1 MLPTYYE
8 FYNSVKIASGSKALE
23 NVPYELG
30 QLGANRPI
38 VLTDQGVAQAGLTK
52 IVIDSFAGS
61 NVTIGAVY
69 DTIPIDSSHIAV
81 NQIAEVY
88 RGKGCDSIIAVG
100 GGSVIDTAKG
110 VNIVVTEESDDLL
123 KFMGNNRLTKP
134 MKPFIVVPTT
144 GTGSEVT
151 AAAVIMNT
159 DKQIKMQLTSP
170 YLLPK
175 VAILDPR
182 MTVTMP
188 PKITAATALDALTHA
203 AEAFIGTQKNPISD
217 AFATAAIGLI
227 RDNIRGAVQ
236 DGKDENTRLAMANAA
251 LLAGVAFSNS
261 MVGCVHA
268 MAHALGGVCHVPH
281 GIGNGIMLPFGLEY
295 NLDAVSDRIAG
306 LLLPLVGEE
315 AYVRVSPSDRA
326 MEAIA
331 AIRNLSSVLKGLAG
345 IPTRLRDAGVSEE
358 KLETVAQVT
367 INDGAIAFNPK
378 AMDYDDALRTL
389 KAAY

>member
-8 FYNSVKIASGSKALE
+8 FYNSVKIASGTKALE
-23 NVPYELG
+23 NIPYELG

-69 DTIPIDSSHIAV
+69 DTIPIDSSHVAV

-88 RGKGCDSIIAVG
+88 RGKACDSIIAVG

-110 VNIVVTEESDDLL
+110 VNIVITEESDDLL
-123 KFMGNNRLTKP
+123 KFMGNNRLTRP

-159 DKQIKMQLTSP
+159 DKQIKMQFTSP
-170 YLLPK
+170 YMLPK
-175 VAILDPR
+175 VAILDSR

-188 PKITAATALDALTHA
+188 PKITAATALDSLTHA
-203 AEAFIGTQKNPISD
+203 IEAFIGTQKNPISD

-227 RDNIRGAVQ
+227 RDNVRRAVEE
-236 DGKDENTRLAMANAA
+236 GKDENTRLAMANAA

-281 GIGNGIMLPFGLEY
+281 GIGNGIMLPYGLEY
-295 NLDAVSDRIAG
+295 NLDSVSDRIAG
-306 LLLPLVGEE
+306 LLLPMVGEE
-315 AYVRVSPSDRA
+315 AFVR
-326 MEAIA
+326 I
-331 AIRNLSSVLKGLAG
+331 
-345 IPTRLRDAGVSEE
+345 
-358 KLETVAQVT
+358 
-367 INDGAIAFNPK
+367 
-378 AMDYDDALRTL
+378 
-389 KAAY
+389 